1 MTHPAGVGTW
11 DLVLKR
17 EPLVRVRSPGH
28 TAMDAWR
35 AARVLLCSDSFSE
48 IVPPE
53 LVSDEAIPEPVLVV
67 WVPGPGRANASRA
80 EAAA

>member
-11 DLVLKR
+11 ELVLKR
-17 EPLVRVRSPGH
+17 EPLVRVRAPGH

-35 AARVLLCSDSFSE
+35 AARVLLGSDSFSE
-48 IVPPE
+48 LAQPE
-53 LVSDEAIPEPVLVV
+53 LVSDEAIPKAVLVV
-67 WVPGPGRANASRA
+67 WVPEQAKDSHA